1 MDISIKNFSAIGGML
16 RILILFIILFSSL
29 VSAQKPVKTDLIPYF
44 EQVLEPPTLC
54 KDAFD
59 KGICKTDNINV
70 QCDAKLLFSELVE
83 KLDGI
88 SKEINSAPAFTSAN
102 DQSKVADEIKKQGGA
117 DKIKK
122 MTKEEKMKMA
132 MEMMKNMSTPHTQ
145 LESEDVKDT
154 FAKETELNQFMSAQI
169 QEQMSNSKVKSDHDK
184 VLADKYAEIDNWENT
199 EIAKLPRISSGEMA
213 EPDPKEVK
221 KVKIEAA
228 DKRIKVAD
236 EELKYIS
243 GKWAENKEKYKL
255 HAIPFCQSLAKSKYG
270 DDVNNKSWV
279 NLFGTG
285 QNLVIN
291 LIAGLIKE
299 SESAYNYGAK
309 YYALKV
315 SLEKTQ

>member
-1 MDISIKNFSAIGGML
+1 MEITHKNIFVL
-16 RILILFIILFSSL
+16 RGASGILILFIILFSSV

-44 EQVLEPPTLC
+44 EQVLIPPTLC

-59 KGICKTDNINV
+59 KGKCITTNSEVN
-70 QCDAKLLFSELVE
+70 CDAQVLFSELRE

-88 SKEINSAPAFTSAN
+88 LKEINSAPAFTSAN
-102 DQSKVADEIKKQGGA
+102 DQSKVADEIKKNGGA

-132 MEMMKNMSTPHTQ
+132 MEMMKNMSTPQTQ

-169 QEQMSNSKVKSDHDK
+169 QEQMSTYKAKADHDK
-184 VLADKYAEIDNWENT
+184 VLADKYAVIDNWEKT

-221 KVKIEAA
+221 RVKLEAA
-228 DKRIKVAD
+228 DKRIKIAD

-243 GKWAENKEKYKL
+243 GKWAENKDKFKL
-255 HAIPFCQSLAKSKYG
+255 HAIPFCQSLAKCKYG

-285 QNLVIN
+285 QSLVVN
-291 LIAGLIKE
+291 LISGLIKE
-299 SESAYNYGAK
+299 SEAAYNYGAK
-309 YYALKV
+309 YYASKV
-315 SLEKTQ
+315 SLEKKP